1 MEQIPI
7 PNQNPYKNNINYNN
21 NFIIPKNNI
30 YHGKSSSYSGIPNK
44 NQIILNTVQNNEYNY
59 QNQIQNNYYNTNR
72 DFDTTS
78 NYNKYNV
85 TNNFYGNQIINNNI
99 NYYPTSRNSKE
110 IRNINN
116 PGYNNDYLNTIAN
129 PNINN
134 YIPYKNNIQSPPYN
148 KVIRLNPPNLNLNQ
162 NLILDNYNNNYNNIN
177 HIPNPGMKFM
187 KKNNSKEKIVNVIKN
202 IDVNKDYQ
210 ENNFNNS
217 HKKINFKNKN
227 FIKIQDDD
235 NDNISYF
242 DISNFKNKMMRM
254 NNVKVINNSNLKN
267 VKINTNEDRNN
278 NNLNN
283 TYNNTNNTNNNSSR
297 KSSKVKNKISSR
309 IPHNNIQKIK
319 NIFPSNILEKT
330 NKKFN
335 TSNSKKTMSKIPI
348 NMKRRTI
355 EIQKLQNDEESEMNE
370 QLFNTNAF
378 SNNNNLNKFKDN
390 SVEKEEKVENQTYR
404 IFNNIEFINKDN
416 NIDDESENFKSIKDI
431 KKSSKYKT
439 STETEE
445 SKLKSDIFSN
455 NTTTT
460 NYLNNEEVNELNID
474 LNSIKSQEQKNK
486 NVKNKNKIIQHS
498 KARSYMLNKEALNE
512 INQEKE
518 VKDDNINNNNNNN
531 NRLEENILSQRI
543 NLVKI
548 EKIENNLIK
557 NKIQMKKDKKL
568 NRSNSNDTM
577 NVSEMSND
585 DNIIKINN
593 FNSKIKKNILVNK
606 DNNKDFNETNKITI
620 SKNNNININ
629 NIIKGNQNTSPKNH
643 IQSIQYISKTKKLN
657 KTEKTKE
664 DYIKEKNYFKKCKYK
679 SIAGKDSLGNRKINQ
694 DLYLVHINFL
704 NIEGFNLFGVLDGHG
719 ENGHKVAIFT
729 RDYIIA
735 QLTSFF
741 NKSKTKSLKEI
752 YELLKKDNF
761 ALIKNIYQNTDKELY
776 RQNFNSNF
784 SGTTC
789 VIVFQVGKKLIC
801 SNVGDSRAILI
812 HSSKKEDKE
821 LSTTKIFELS
831 KDQKP
836 ELPEEKKRIYKM
848 GGIVDQMLDSKGKR
862 NGPFR
867 VWAGTNNYPGLAM
880 SRCIGDL
887 KGKKCGLISE
897 PEIIEYTL
905 DERSKYMVIASDG
918 IWEFIDNEDV
928 MRMGIDFYL
937 KDNVDEFLDKIVQV
951 AEFWWEKEDIIRDD
965 ITAVIVFF

>member
-1 MEQIPI
+1 MSQIPI
-7 PNQNPYKNNINYNN
+7 SNQNPYKNNINYNN
-21 NFIIPKNNI
+21 NYIIPKNNI
-30 YHGKSSSYSGIPNK
+30 SHGKSSSYSGIPNK
-44 NQIILNTVQNNEYNY
+44 KQIIINAIQNNQYNY
-59 QNQIQNNYYNTNR
+59 QNQIPNNYYNTNR
-72 DFDTTS
+72 DFDTLS
-78 NYNKYNV
+78 NSNKYNV

-99 NYYPTSRNSKE
+99 NYYPTSRNSKDL
-110 IRNINN
+110 RNINN
-116 PGYNNDYLNTIAN
+116 QVYNNDYLNTISN
-129 PNINN
+129 SNINE
-134 YIPYKNNIQSPPYN
+134 YIPYNNNIQVPSYN
-148 KVIRLNPPNLNLNQ
+148 KVIKIIPPNLNLNQ
-162 NLILDNYNNNYNNIN
+162 NLILDNYNINNYNNIN
-177 HIPNPGMKFM
+177 QVQNSGIKFM
-187 KKNNSKEKIVNVIKN
+187 KKNNSKEKIPVNVIKN

-217 HKKINFKNKN
+217 NKKINFKNKN

-242 DISNFKNKMMRM
+242 DISNFKNKMLRM
-254 NNVKVINNSNLKN
+254 NNVKVINNSNNLKN
-267 VKINTNEDRNN
+267 VEINTNEDNHNN
-278 NNLNN
+278 PNN
-283 TYNNTNNTNNNSSR
+283 TFNFSNNSNSNSR
-297 KSSKVKNKISSR
+297 KSSKVKNKMSSR
-309 IPHNNIQKIK
+309 IPHNNIKKIK
-319 NIFPSNILEKT
+319 NIFPANIPEKT

-335 TSNSKKTMSKIPI
+335 TSNSKKTKSKIPI

-355 EIQKLQNDEESEMNE
+355 EIQRLQNDEESEMNE

-378 SNNNNLNKFKDN
+378 SDKDKLNAFNDN
-390 SVEKEEKVENQTYR
+390 FNEKNEKVENQTYR
-404 IFNNIEFINKDN
+404 IYNNVEFINKDN

-431 KKSSKYKT
+431 KKMSNYKT
-439 STETEE
+439 STESEE
-445 SKLKSDIFSN
+445 SKLKSDIFSH

-460 NYLNNEEVNELNID
+460 NYLNNEEENELNID
-474 LNSIKSQEQKNK
+474 LNSIKSHEQKNT
-486 NVKNKNKIIQHS
+486 NVKNKIIQHS
-498 KARSYMLNKEALNE
+498 KAKSYMLSKETLSE
-512 INQEKE
+512 INNEKE
-518 VKDDNINNNNNNN
+518 IKEDNININTNNNNK
-531 NRLEENILSQRI
+531 LKENILTHRI

-548 EKIENNLIK
+548 EKIENNLTNKKIQIK
-557 NKIQMKKDKKL
+557 NDKKL

-577 NVSEMSND
+577 NVSEVSND
-585 DNIIKINN
+585 DKIMKINN
-593 FNSKIKKNILVNK
+593 FSSKIKKNILVNK

-629 NIIKGNQNTSPKNH
+629 DIIKSNQNNSPKKENK
-643 IQSIQYISKTKKLN
+643 SIQYISKTRKLN

-664 DYIKEKNYFKKCKYK
+664 DYTKEKNYFKKCKYK

-729 RDYIIA
+729 RDYIIS

-741 NKSKTKSLKEI
+741 NKNKTNSLKEI
-752 YELLKKDNF
+752 YELLKKGNF
-761 ALIKNIYQNTDKELY
+761 ALIKNIYQNTDKELNNK
-776 RQNFNSNF
+776 NFNSNF

-821 LSTTKIFELS
+821 LSSTKIFELS

-897 PEIIEYTL
+897 PEIIEYNL

-918 IWEFIDNEDV
+918 VWEFIDNEDV